1 MKTLP
6 VKLFSL
12 LVLAGSTAFAQEP
25 ADSLK
30 EVLPF
35 ATHALELIHEPGVEV
50 ISSMGAPG
58 MVPTIYVHGVPVRP
72 GVEPVYIVDGV
83 RIRTLDGIA
92 PESIEKI
99 EVLKDA
105 AAMGLYGP
113 EAACGV
119 VVVTTRHA
127 SRKGF
132 HAGYSFTGGFQA
144 LAHEPEK
151 LSIKDWTI
159 FPTINVEQY
168 AESEQPTPEAAF
180 VHNHHVYAQY
190 GAKKWSAYA
199 DFSAL
204 SNDGPYPG
212 REDRHNR
219 YAASW
224 SVDYRPLKWLSLETT
239 GHWSRSSVNYAPT
252 GWLKDYLVSYPR
264 WADTESTY
272 TNLYRGR
279 SNNSESFVQ
288 GKVEIRPLPGVYL
301 RGMGSYT
308 DTWKDDY
315 FVNWK
320 HNETNSKYDDISLNI
335 SEDNLSL
342 TQWGVEA
349 GWSGQW
355 KGHRLNLDA
364 RFRKV
369 SGKRWDGFFKAAP
382 NAETLGLTT
391 DDIDD
396 LENKVMNPYFESNPR
411 PESDEDLF
419 DWIEQ
424 MGKFGLKSAR
434 IPSDRFKLDWKETS
448 LSAAYDWKN
457 RYEVGYS
464 FYELW
469 DDKMFNKDA
478 FVVHAVTLGWNPS
491 REPFLRRILPAWW
504 KDWSVKANWA
514 KTGEYISLMNPDA
527 FTSVLGELNSYTYAH
542 RRDLTSTI
550 SFQAGKTSVN
560 FRASWYRNDDEVYKP
575 GYTMYVTTYGQT
587 REEHIPPEH
596 YYTFRN
602 RGLDISTDVRGKLGP
617 VNYSAAAWLSI
628 YNNRMTTPEGRD
640 YYYILWS
647 TNDAL
652 TIYDIPSVSAM
663 MRNGEKFGGY
673 YLKEINEEGVYSEDY
688 QWMGHVFPDV
698 TGGIR
703 LSAGWNRWQFTIA
716 GHGDWGYDIKHDMTY
731 DALSRHYLENL
742 RTADNPNGYYFDWYL
757 QNSSNPRPYDTF
769 DNLTETQYSLHSGSF
784 FRIDQ
789 IRLDYTLPLK
799 NFSLNCFAS
808 LENWFLFTKYPGSD
822 PELALALKKIGVET
836 ASHPS
841 TRRTLFGLSI
851 GF

>member
-1 MKTLP
+1 MNKLSF
-6 VKLFSL
+6 KLFT
-12 LVLAGSTAFAQEP
+12 VLALCSGVANAQEP

-58 MVPTIYVHGVPVRP
+58 MVPTIFVHGVPVRP
-72 GVEPVYIVDGV
+72 GMEPMYIVDGV
-83 RIRTLDGIA
+83 RVCTLDGIA

-151 LSIKDWTI
+151 LSMKDWMI
-159 FPTINVEQY
+159 FPAINVEQY
-168 AESEQPTPEAAF
+168 AESKQPTPEAAF

-252 GWLKDYLVSYPR
+252 SWLEDYLVSIPR
-264 WADTESTY
+264 WIDTESTY
-272 TNLYRGR
+272 RNLYRGR
-279 SNNSESFVQ
+279 SNNSESFVK
-288 GKVEIRPLPGVYL
+288 GKVEIRPFPGVYL

-315 FVNWK
+315 FVNWR

-335 SEDNLSL
+335 SKDNLSL
-342 TQWGVEA
+342 TQWGVET

-396 LENKVMNPYFESNPR
+396 LENKVMNPYFESDPM
-411 PESDEDLF
+411 PESDEDFF

-424 MGKFGLKSAR
+424 MSKFGLKGAR
-434 IPSDRFKLDWKETS
+434 IPSDRFKLNWKETS

-469 DDKMFNKDA
+469 DDKVFNKDA
-478 FVVHAVTLGWNPS
+478 FVVHAVTLGWNPT

-514 KTGEYISLMNPDA
+514 KTGEYISLMNPDV
-527 FTSVLGELNSYTYAH
+527 FLSTFGIPFGYTYAH
-542 RRDLTSTI
+542 RRDLTSSL

-560 FRASWYRNDDEVYKP
+560 LRASLYFNEDKMVEKIP
-575 GYTMYVTTYGQT
+575 GVVIAYGSA
-587 REEHIPPEH
+587 EPVH
-596 YYTFRN
+596 YYTIYN
-602 RGLDISTDVRGKLGP
+602 RGLDLSSNVQGKIGP
-617 VNYSAAAWLSI
+617 VDYSVTAWLSTYRNKVYIPEESLI
-628 YNNRMTTPEGRD
+628 YISWTTSEYQAYR
-640 YYYILWS
+640 YAKN
-647 TNDAL
+647 TNV
-652 TIYDIPSVSAM
+652 Y

-673 YLKEINEEGVYSEDY
+673 YLREVNEEGVYSEDY

-757 QNSSNPRPYDTF
+757 QNSSNPSPYDTF

-836 ASHPS
+836 ASYPS